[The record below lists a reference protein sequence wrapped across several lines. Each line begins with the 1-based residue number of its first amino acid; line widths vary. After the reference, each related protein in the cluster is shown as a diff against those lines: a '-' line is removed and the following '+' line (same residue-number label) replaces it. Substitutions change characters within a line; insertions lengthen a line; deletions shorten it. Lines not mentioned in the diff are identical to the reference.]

1 MFYKITNKFFIK
13 AYVSIFHSLTGASFG
28 FRHVA
33 IICCS
38 ELFPSDKYF
47 TRPKPIPRLH
57 PVIKIDFI
65 MD

>member
-1 MFYKITNKFFIK
+1 MFYKITT
-13 AYVSIFHSLTGASFG
+13 IFVLEPMQVYFTLTGASFG